1 MWDMRI
7 PHWIVFIWFQGTM
20 QGIVPV
26 VRPRNVAHSLKLY
39 VSYRSKP
46 YIRFPHHNS
55 KTIPWWWSSTSLSR
69 QVVFSWGGGCTYT
82 IYLWRYLGTRGNL
95 RAVFSTFQAILPTIR
110 RIQRSTHSITRLKR
124 IYPAIKCGKLYD
136 RLYIGSWAI
145 ESEEIGVGVGV
156 QQVEEI

>member
-1 MWDMRI
+1 MRYAHPSLNRI
-7 PHWIVFIWFQGTM
+7 YLI
-20 QGIVPV
+20 
-26 VRPRNVAHSLKLY
+26 PRNNAGYCTCCQAQECCTQSQVI
-39 VSYRSKP
+39 SYRSKP
-46 YIRFPHHNS
+46 YIRFPHHHS

-82 IYLWRYLGTRGNL
+82 TIYICEGTRGNL

-156 QQVEEI
+156 QQVEERYKI